1 MKIFGY
7 NLRIELF
14 LFILFLVVPIILP
27 TFTGSFENSLSEY
40 HYTSQR
46 WTYIILMSLI
56 GILTFLDGIINSARR
71 YNLIIGLAMIGVV
84 AIPYDISRIAH
95 NSMAMIF
102 FLGNAYIV
110 TWHSRLL
117 RKPKKMF
124 FALTI
129 IITISLFGLDL
140 INLFV
145 TESIG
150 MFSMAYFMFI
160 RYSLLE
166 LRGKTTI

>member
-1 MKIFGY
+1 MG
-7 NLRIELF
+7 
-14 LFILFLVVPIILP
+14 
-27 TFTGSFENSLSEY
+27 
-40 HYTSQR
+40 
-46 WTYIILMSLI
+46 LI
-56 GILTFLDGIINSARR
+56 GILTFLDGILYKSRR
-71 YNLIIGLAMIGVV
+71 YNLIIGLSMIGVV
-84 AIPYDISRIAH
+84 TIPFEVSRIVH
-95 NSMAMIF
+95 NSMAMLF

-117 RKPKKMF
+117 QRSKKIF

-129 IITISLFGLDL
+129 IITISLFGFDL

-150 MFSMAYFMFI
+150 MFSMSYFMFI

>member
-1 MKIFGY
+1 M
-7 NLRIELF
+7 F

-27 TFTGSFENSLSEY
+27 SLSGSFEQSLSEY

-46 WTYIILMSLI
+46 WTYITLMGLI
-56 GILTFLDGIINSARR
+56 GTLMALDGALYKSRR
-71 YNLIIGLAMIGVV
+71 YNLFIGLAMIGVV
-84 AIPYDISRIAH
+84 SIPVETFRWVH
-95 NSMAMIF
+95 NSLAVIF
-102 FLGNAYIV
+102 FLGNAFIV

-117 RKPKKMF
+117 QRAKKML
-124 FALTI
+124 FACTI
-129 IITISLFGLDL
+129 VIALSLYGLDI

-166 LRGKTTI
+166 LRAKTII